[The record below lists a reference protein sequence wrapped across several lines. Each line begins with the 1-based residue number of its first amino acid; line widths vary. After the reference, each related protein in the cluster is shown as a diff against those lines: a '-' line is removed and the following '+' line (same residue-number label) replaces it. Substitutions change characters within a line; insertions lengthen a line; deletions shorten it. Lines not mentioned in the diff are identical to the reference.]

1 MKRKCDGCTLCCE
14 GWLAIDSNGIQ
25 ASLNKPCV
33 NLSCNVGC
41 NIYVKR
47 PTDPCGNFKC
57 LWLTDE
63 QHMSPEMKPSI
74 TKVVV
79 QERFVQGWQ
88 LPVLAAVATS
98 KDSLDL
104 EWENLKGIAER
115 KGIFAIALA
124 YSDDKNDLAQK
135 TMRIFGDAH
144 FAESMKTLFDK
155 RVAIF

>member
-1 MKRKCDGCTLCCE
+1 MKRKCNGCTLCCE

-25 ASLNKPCV
+25 ASLDKPCV

-41 NIYVKR
+41 NIYAKK
-47 PTDPCGNFKC
+47 PADPCDTFQC
-57 LWLTDE
+57 LWLTDAE
-63 QHMSPEMKPSI
+63 HVPHEMKPSTVKI
-74 TKVVV
+74 IV
-79 QERFVQGWQ
+79 QERLVQGWH

-104 EWENLKGIAER
+104 EWENLKGIARR

-135 TMRIFGDAH
+135 TMRIFGDAK
-144 FAESMKTLFDK
+144 FAETMKTLFDN
-155 RVAIF
+155 RVTIF

>member
-25 ASLNKPCV
+25 ASLNRPCV

-41 NIYVKR
+41 SIYSQR
-47 PTDPCGNFKC
+47 PTEPCRNFKC

-63 QHMSPEMKPSI
+63 HNMASEMKPSI

-88 LPVLAAVATS
+88 LPVLAAVATN
-98 KDSLDL
+98 KESLDL

-115 KGIFAIALA
+115 KGIFAIALT

-135 TMRIFGDAH
+135 SMRIFGDTK
-144 FAESMKTLFDK
+144 FAESMKTLFDN

>member
-41 NIYVKR
+41 NIYAKK
-47 PTDPCGNFKC
+47 PADPCGNFKC
-57 LWLTDE
+57 LWLTDAE
-63 QHMSPEMKPSI
+63 HVPPEMKPSI
-74 TKVVV
+74 VKIIV
-79 QERFVQGWQ
+79 QERLVQGWH

-135 TMRIFGDAH
+135 TMRIFGDAK
-144 FAESMKTLFDK
+144 FAESMKTLFDN